1 MGFSRSLWID
11 WRRGGGWLVL
21 TVIILAAIVTD
32 LRYVI
37 WDTSREG
44 TIAPTWWRLTAVGT
58 VIVGTYP
65 LIAAYGAWLGSR
77 SGRNRALEME
87 GLPRR
92 FFIGSA
98 APSMTG
104 MAIWVGGATLLVYLA
119 AATYTA
125 LRARHVSGEMP
136 AGSVPW
142 QSSLV
147 ILAAMLAFATIGYLL
162 GRLIPNLFVPVL
174 AAAIVFL
181 LFQLPSMLRPQ
192 HQPTFWLDS
201 IVPTKL
207 TQAMAP
213 YIGDQVDPR
222 LFWSSLAWFF
232 SLVAV
237 VVSILSLWRIRKVI
251 PVVLLAASLIASS
264 VSAVAVVRAYDA
276 SGSWHA
282 NHRGEICIEHT
293 GILFCSPP
301 AAMGENDLQATA
313 AAYDEL
319 IPAWL
324 PSNLLP
330 EKFAVAING
339 NQLPTDTTEM
349 VPLNRGGADRTWME
363 MNVWIAIVSG
373 VTTQLSTPTAA
384 QFVIACVML
393 RAVGHDCGPS
403 YPNTTFQK
411 IPDLSQS
418 REGQAA
424 ISVIVPSGPNSIITP
439 PSAEEQAKLEQDMT
453 TLQQTGE
460 TKLDDFLA
468 LSDADKAAWLTANWG
483 RLHAGDLTLEDLP

>member
-1 MGFSRSLWID
+1 MHEKDDMLSRFFKSEPASGILLVVATVLALLVANSSLFSLYEDTLYLHIAGLSVEHWVNDGLMAIFFLLVGLEIKREMI
-11 WRRGGGWLVL
+11 GGEL
-21 TVIILAAIVTD
+21 
-32 LRYVI
+32 
-37 WDTSREG
+37 S
-44 TIAPTWWRLTAVGT
+44 TW
-58 VIVGTYP
+58 
-65 LIAAYGAWLGSR
+65 GSR
-77 SGRNRALEME
+77 V
-87 GLPRR
+87 LP
-92 FFIGSA
+92 GVA
-98 APSMTG
+98 AAGG
-104 MAIWVGGATLLVYLA
+104 MALPALIFLAITHGRDGITDGWAIPTATD
-119 AATYTA
+119 
-125 LRARHVSGEMP
+125 
-136 AGSVPW
+136 
-142 QSSLV
+142 
-147 ILAAMLAFATIGYLL
+147 IAFATIGYLL

-222 LFWSSLAWFF
+222 FFWSSLAWFF

-403 YPNTTFQK
+403 YPNTSFQK